1 MYARQVDAPHS
12 DPVNNGPRN
21 VAQDRRRTQRMLHG
35 ASTHHMLT
43 DLIEGGPEIRVC
55 VVTTSEAHQDPRA
68 HSADEVLVFAT
79 RVKGF
84 CSREEAANL
93 SEESNLVHALTMCI
107 EPSIS
112 SPARRPV
119 ENLRGTGACGLFPFT
134 KSGMIHGSSRY
145 PGESEVLMANWP

>member
-1 MYARQVDAPHS
+1 VYARQVDAPHR
-12 DPVNNGPRN
+12 DPVNNGPRY

-55 VVTTSEAHQDPRA
+55 VVTTPEAHQDPRA

-84 CSREEAANL
+84 CSREEAASL
-93 SEESNLVHALTMCI
+93 SEESYLVHAWTMCI
-107 EPSIS
+107 EP
-112 SPARRPV
+112 
-119 ENLRGTGACGLFPFT
+119 
-134 KSGMIHGSSRY
+134 
-145 PGESEVLMANWP
+145 